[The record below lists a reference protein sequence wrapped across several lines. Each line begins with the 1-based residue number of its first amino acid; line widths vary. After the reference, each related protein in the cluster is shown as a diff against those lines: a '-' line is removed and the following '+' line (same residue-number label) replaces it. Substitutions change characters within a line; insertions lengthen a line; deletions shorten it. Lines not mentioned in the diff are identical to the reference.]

1 MVSFCFGGRH
11 QAKTQAFQ
19 RPLTVSTI
27 EVPAVGDN
35 MRALLALSLTS
46 PGVAPTD
53 PDPAR
58 EMALVNPASN
68 APLVIC

>member
-19 RPLTVSTI
+19 RPLTVSTV
-27 EVPAVGDN
+27 EVPAMGDN

-46 PGVAPTD
+46 PGVAATD
-53 PDPAR
+53 PDPAL
-58 EMALVNPASN
+58 ELVPIAPGGN
-68 APLVIC
+68 APLVIW